1 MTEDIKKDIL
11 WRMYLVYLGI
21 FLLALAIVGKAA
33 YIQFAEGPE
42 LIQKSEKQ
50 EIRVFDLEANRGNI
64 YDAGG
69 NLLAT
74 SVPIFEI
81 RMDAANTNIHDAY
94 FNENIDALAQ
104 NLSDLFGNK
113 SKYQYK
119 KGISD
124 ARKNG
129 NRYYLIKR
137 KVSYEDLK
145 KLRTF
150 PIFDRGRFRGGL
162 IVNQHTRR
170 EMPFDELAKRTIGYQ
185 KKAEDIFV
193 GLEGAY
199 NAYLEGKD
207 GKQIMRRVSNNEWI
221 PDYSKEKVEM

>member
-1 MTEDIKKDIL
+1 MTDDIKKDIL
-11 WRMYLVYLGI
+11 WRVYLVYLGI

-104 NLSDLFGNK
+104 SLSDLFGNK
-113 SKYQYK
+113 S
-119 KGISD
+119 D
-124 ARKNG
+124 TARQVFH
-129 NRYYLIKR
+129 RR
-137 KVSYEDLK
+137 
-145 KLRTF
+145 R
-150 PIFDRGRFRGGL
+150 R
-162 IVNQHTRR
+162 IVRR
-170 EMPFDELAKRTIGYQ
+170 RQP
-185 KKAEDIFV
+185 
-193 GLEGAY
+193 
-199 NAYLEGKD
+199 
-207 GKQIMRRVSNNEWI
+207 QIMLQSDFTLCIVGFLAHVHHSRDATRHHALPAAPAILSPHVKLGRDLARAAKIGPGHAARQVIGRPESGHAQALLSEPAMQNSEGFA
-221 PDYSKEKVEM
+221 D